1 MVPLEPLHSSFKT
14 QNLRSPFPPRL
25 PSAAR
30 PAAAIRGLSFGAAP
44 SLQTRGVTPGQ
55 PGRQL
60 LASRFP
66 CPSSTGAAPTCILS
80 LPHGSF
86 SPRGLTYSSFFAFCS
101 TLHLGS
107 AGVTRAQPGAWCS
120 FPHTFPSGWPLYA
133 GKTSQ

>member
-55 PGRQL
+55 PGSSSHPAS
-60 LASRFP
+60 LAP
-66 CPSSTGAAPTCILS
+66 QAQAP
-80 LPHGSF
+80 LPHA
-86 SPRGLTYSSFFAFCS
+86 SSLS
-101 TLHLGS
+101 HT
-107 AGVTRAQPGAWCS
+107 VP
-120 FPHTFPSGWPLYA
+120 FPPA
-133 GKTSQ
+133 A